1 MEGDEQ
7 HVQGCGLF
15 RGRNGLAVELELAKL
30 CPANPVQVGTCTHVL
45 EKHQQSV
52 PMLVSDWLKIHLTKV
67 LGAQHPLR
75 KIPVR
80 HCTAV

>member
-15 RGRNGLAVELELAKL
+15 GGGNGLAVELEFAKL

-45 EKHQQSV
+45 KKHQQSV
-52 PMLVSDWLKIHLTKV
+52 TMLVSDWLEIHLTEV
-67 LGAQHPLR
+67 LGTQHPLR
-75 KIPVR
+75 KIPVK
-80 HCTAV
+80 HSAAV